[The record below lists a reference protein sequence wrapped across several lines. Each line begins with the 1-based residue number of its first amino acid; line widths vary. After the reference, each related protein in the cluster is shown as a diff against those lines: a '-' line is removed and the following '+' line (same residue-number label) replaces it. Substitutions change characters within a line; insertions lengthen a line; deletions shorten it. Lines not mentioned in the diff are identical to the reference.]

1 MNKDLGELK
10 KQEDHFKKKEEEL
23 AKKDRVRGH
32 TQRDGAIHSHEN
44 VIIIRATIVLSGVL
58 TLLYVL

>member
-1 MNKDLGELK
+1 LNKDLEELK

-32 TQRDGAIHSHEN
+32 AQRDGAIHSHDC
-44 VIIIRATIVLSGVL
+44 S
-58 TLLYVL
+58 